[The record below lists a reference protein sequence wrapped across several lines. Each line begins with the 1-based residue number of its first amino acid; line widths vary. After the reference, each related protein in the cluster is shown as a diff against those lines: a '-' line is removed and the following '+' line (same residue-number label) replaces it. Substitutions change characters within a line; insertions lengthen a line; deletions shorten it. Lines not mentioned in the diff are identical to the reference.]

1 MQSWSKAAIDGTFEP
16 QSLRTPRR
24 TDALK
29 LETQKPHKLDGDE
42 NTGSNSLGQQKRPAA
57 IANVTKRVAFALRIK
72 IDL

>member
-1 MQSWSKAAIDGTFEP
+1 MVPTGKDVTDAGHCRVSSDEMQGKRAGLQSWSKAAIDGTFEP

-42 NTGSNSLGQQKRPAA
+42 NTGSNS
-57 IANVTKRVAFALRIK
+57 
-72 IDL
+72 